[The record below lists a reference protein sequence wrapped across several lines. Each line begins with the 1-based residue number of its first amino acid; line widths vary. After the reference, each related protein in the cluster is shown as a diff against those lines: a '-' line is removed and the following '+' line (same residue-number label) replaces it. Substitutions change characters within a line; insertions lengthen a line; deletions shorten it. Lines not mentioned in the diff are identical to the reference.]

1 MADNKNLVQSIFG
14 RLFSGDQES
23 QVREWVRQIAENGAD
38 AKSARES
45 LLSIK
50 LEMLMPIL
58 AKLGKERDGAIA
70 LTANMLYKSL
80 MDDAVDGVFAQPEDL
95 TIGSEKLSPKEFLD
109 RYGNDAFK
117 KRYGVA
123 YNSVGGNS
131 LLTEKTRR

>member
-23 QVREWVRQIAENGAD
+23 QVREWVRQIAENGSD
-38 AKSARES
+38 AKSAREAVHS
-45 LLSIK
+45 VK
-50 LEMLMPIL
+50 LEILMPIL
-58 AKLGKERDGAIA
+58 AKLGKDRDGAIS

-80 MDDAVDGVFAQPEDL
+80 VDDSVDGVFAQPEDL